1 MEDRS
6 PLSDTG
12 WMVHGRG
19 GLPRLPL
26 DDGAVGSL
34 LRGFDWSRT
43 GLGPI
48 ERWPA
53 SLRAMAAMV
62 LENRFPMN
70 LLWGPDLLQVYNEA
84 YTHVLADKH
93 PAAMARPAPEV
104 WHEIWH
110 IIGPQFQRV
119 LGGHGAT
126 WNDKL
131 LLPLVRKGFL
141 EETYFTFSYS
151 PVRDDEGGIGGV
163 LVTCQETTA
172 DVQGERQLEMLRD
185 LGAQPAMG
193 SARAACQAAAEI
205 LARNDA
211 DIPFALLYLVDRARD
226 RASLVARGGHDGHAW
241 PTTIDRITTD
251 EDGPWPLF
259 AVEPGSVHVLDDLAK
274 RVGPLPAGR
283 WGTPERAVVVALT
296 GAGQA
301 RPYGYLVAG
310 VSPLRALD
318 DRYKELFR
326 LAADQIAL
334 GLARVFAYEEERQ
347 RAEALAEIDRAKT
360 VFFSNVSHEL
370 RTPLTLMLGPLAEA
384 RATPE
389 GALGGAALDMVQRN
403 ALRLLKLVNGLLDF
417 ARIEAG
423 RTVASYEPTDLSTLT
438 AELSSVF
445 RSAAESA
452 GLSLRVDCPPLESP
466 VFVDRDMWEKI
477 VLNLLSNA
485 LKFTFEGEIAVSLA
499 RVGASVELAVRDT
512 GTGIARDELPRIFDR
527 FHRSKGARSRTHEGT
542 GIGLSLVQE
551 LAKLHGG
558 SVGVDSQLG
567 VGTTFRVRIPLGS
580 AHLPAEH
587 IALERSLEPSS
598 PAGESYVDEAL
609 GWSPAANAKREPWV
623 GATPDG
629 APHVARVLVA
639 DDNADM
645 RSYLQQ
651 LLGKHW
657 QVECVA
663 DGVAALNAAT
673 ENTPDLVLA
682 DVMMPGLDGFELL
695 RRLRGQPATRDL
707 PIILLSA
714 RAGEEARVE
723 GIEAGADDYMI
734 KPFSAREL
742 GARVQMHL
750 SLARVRRAGLEA
762 LRQSEERFRALVT
775 ASSDLV
781 FRMSADWSEM
791 RLLQGR
797 ELIADARSPTK
808 SWLEKY
814 IHPDHRAQV
823 TEAIACAIHDK
834 SAFQLE
840 HRVLRKDGS
849 IGWTLSRAVPLFD
862 AHGEIIEWFG
872 AAVDVSER
880 KHAEQQ
886 LREADRRKDEFLAM
900 LGHELRN
907 PLAAIRNATEL
918 LNLLAAADSRL
929 LRVHGVL
936 ERQSTQ
942 MARLIDGLLE
952 ISRIAQG
959 KIQLQRAAIDVRD
972 VLKSVIEDR
981 GALLEASGLSLRLNQ
996 SDEPLWIWAD
1006 KVRLAQVFDNLLG
1019 NAMKFTRAPGSIEL
1033 MLSRD
1038 GDAAVV
1044 RVRDT
1049 GVGIRPEMLPRL
1061 FQPFQQEAQDI
1072 AREAGGLGLG
1082 LALARGLIE
1091 LHGGTVEALSDGPGT
1106 GAEFRVRL
1114 PLGEPPSQS
1123 SRARSIA
1130 PATARSV
1137 LIVEDNVDAGETLRA
1152 LLELRGHDVAVALS
1166 GAEALELLRQRRAD
1180 IVLCDLGLPTMSG
1193 YEVARAVRADATLR
1207 DVHLVALTG
1216 YGQPEDRRRSA
1227 EAGFDAHLVKP
1238 VDLKALDGVLVRASA
1253 PRPR

>member
-1 MEDRS
+1 MEDRAV
-6 PLSDTG
+6 LSDTG
-12 WMVHGRG
+12 GMLQERG
-19 GLPRLPL
+19 DLPRLPL

-43 GLGPI
+43 GLGPV

-70 LLWGPDLLQVYNEA
+70 LMWGPDLLQLYNEA
-84 YTHVLADKH
+84 YTHLLADKH
-93 PAAMARPAPEV
+93 PAAMGRPASQV

-110 IIGPQFQRV
+110 IVGPQFQRV
-119 LGGHGAT
+119 LAGQGAT

-131 LLPLVRKGFL
+131 LLPMMRKGFL

-151 PVRDDEGGIGGV
+151 PVRDDAGGIGGV

-185 LGAQPAMG
+185 LGAQPALG
-193 SARAACQAAAEI
+193 SARAACEAAATI

-211 DIPFALLYLVDRARD
+211 DIPFALLYLVERARD
-226 RASLVARGGHDGHAW
+226 AAILVARSGLDGHAW
-241 PTTIDRITTD
+241 PASVERIAAA
-251 EDGPWPLF
+251 EDYPWPLF
-259 AVEPGSVHVLDDLAK
+259 AVEPGSVQVLEDLAK
-274 RVGPLPAGR
+274 RVGPLPAAR

-347 RAEALAEIDRAKT
+347 RAEALAEIDRAKN

-389 GALGGAALDMVQRN
+389 GELAGAALDMVQRN

-423 RTVASYEPTDLSTLT
+423 RTVASYEPTDLSRLT
-438 AELSSVF
+438 AELTSVF

-452 GLSLRVDCPPLESP
+452 GLSLRVDCPPLEAP

-485 LKFTFEGEIAVSLA
+485 LKFTFQGEIAVSLG
-499 RVGASVELAVRDT
+499 RVGAAVELAVRDT
-512 GTGIARDELPRIFDR
+512 GSGIAPDELPRVFER
-527 FHRSKGARSRTHEGT
+527 FHRSRGARSRTHEGT

-558 SVGVDSQLG
+558 AVSVESQLG

-580 AHLPAEH
+580 EHLPAEH
-587 IALERSLEPSS
+587 IVAARPLEPSS
-598 PAGESYVDEAL
+598 PMGESYVEEAL
-609 GWSPAANAKREPWV
+609 GWFSAADAKPAPRVDASAPAAARH
-623 GATPDG
+623 G
-629 APHVARVLVA
+629 ARVLVA

-645 RSYLQQ
+645 RRYLEQ

-663 DGVAALNAAT
+663 DGVAALNAAS
-673 ENTPDLVLA
+673 ESPPDLVLA

-695 RRLRGQPATRDL
+695 RRLRGQPATRDV

-750 SLARVRRAGLEA
+750 SLARVRRAGVEA
-762 LRQSEERFRALVT
+762 LRQSEERFRVLVT
-775 ASSDLV
+775 AGSDV
-781 FRMSADWSEM
+781 VYRMSPDWRQM
-791 RLLQGR
+791 RQLQGR
-797 ELIADARSPTK
+797 EFIADTHAPLE

-814 IHPDHRAQV
+814 IPPEDRAQV
-823 TEAIACAIHDK
+823 TEVIARAIRDR
-834 SAFQLE
+834 SVFQLE
-840 HRVLRKDGS
+840 HRVLRTDGS

-862 AHGEIIEWFG
+862 AHGELIEWFG

-880 KHAEQQ
+880 KNSEQQ

-918 LNLLAAADSRL
+918 LSLLAAADSRL

-952 ISRIAQG
+952 ISRIARG

-972 VLKSVIEDR
+972 VLKGVIEDR
-981 GALLEASGLSLRLNQ
+981 VALIEASGLSLRVSQ
-996 SDEPLWIWAD
+996 SDQPLWIWAD

-1019 NAMKFTRAPGSIEL
+1019 NAVKFTPSPGSIEL
-1033 MLSRD
+1033 TLGRD
-1038 GDAAVV
+1038 GDDVLV
-1044 RVRDT
+1044 RVRDS
-1049 GVGIRPEMLPRL
+1049 GVGIRPEMLTRL

-1091 LHGGTVEALSDGPGT
+1091 LHGGSVDALSDGPGA

-1114 PLGEPPSQS
+1114 PLGEPASPS
-1123 SRARSIA
+1123 SRAKSIA
-1130 PATARSV
+1130 PAAACSV

-1152 LLELRGHDVAVALS
+1152 LLELRGHEVAVALS
-1166 GAEALELLRQRRAD
+1166 GAEALERLRQRPAD
-1180 IVLCDLGLPTMSG
+1180 IVLCDLGLPGMSG
-1193 YEVARAVRADATLR
+1193 YDVARAVRADAALR
-1207 DVHLVALTG
+1207 EIRLVALTG

-1238 VDLKALDGVLVRASA
+1238 VDLAALDSVLSRTREAGK
-1253 PRPR
+1253 

>member
-1 MEDRS
+1 M
-6 PLSDTG
+6 
-12 WMVHGRG
+12 
-19 GLPRLPL
+19 
-26 DDGAVGSL
+26 
-34 LRGFDWSRT
+34 
-43 GLGPI
+43 
-48 ERWPA
+48 
-53 SLRAMAAMV
+53 
-62 LENRFPMN
+62 
-70 LLWGPDLLQVYNEA
+70 
-84 YTHVLADKH
+84 
-93 PAAMARPAPEV
+93 
-104 WHEIWH
+104 
-110 IIGPQFQRV
+110 
-119 LGGHGAT
+119 
-126 WNDKL
+126 
-131 LLPLVRKGFL
+131 
-141 EETYFTFSYS
+141 
-151 PVRDDEGGIGGV
+151 
-163 LVTCQETTA
+163 
-172 DVQGERQLEMLRD
+172 
-185 LGAQPAMG
+185 
-193 SARAACQAAAEI
+193 
-205 LARNDA
+205 
-211 DIPFALLYLVDRARD
+211 
-226 RASLVARGGHDGHAW
+226 
-241 PTTIDRITTD
+241 
-251 EDGPWPLF
+251 
-259 AVEPGSVHVLDDLAK
+259 
-274 RVGPLPAGR
+274 
-283 WGTPERAVVVALT
+283 VALT

-310 VSPLRALD
+310 VSPLRPLD

-326 LAADQIAL
+326 LTADQIAL
-334 GLARVFAYEEERQ
+334 GLARAFAYEEERQ
-347 RAEALAEIDRAKT
+347 RAEALAEINRAKN

-389 GALGGAALDMVQRN
+389 GVLHGAALDMVQRN

-438 AELSSVF
+438 AELASVF

-452 GLSLRVDCPPLESP
+452 GLSLRVECPPLGAP
-466 VFVDRDMWEKI
+466 VFVDREMWEKI

-485 LKFTFEGEIAVSLA
+485 LKFTFEGEIVVSLR
-499 RVGASVELAVRDT
+499 RVGSNVELAVRDT
-512 GTGIARDELPRIFDR
+512 GAGIAPDELPRIFER
-527 FHRSKGARSRTHEGT
+527 FHRSKSARSRTHEGT

-551 LAKLHGG
+551 LAKLHQG
-558 SVGVDSQLG
+558 SVSVESQLG
-567 VGTTFRVRIPLGS
+567 QGTTFRVHIPLGS
-580 AHLPAEH
+580 DHLPSEH
-587 IALERSLEPSS
+587 IAVARSHEPSE
-598 PAGESYVDEAL
+598 PAGGAYVEEAL
-609 GWSPAANAKREPWV
+609 GWFSAADAKREPWV
-623 GATPDG
+623 GAATPDG
-629 APHVARVLVA
+629 AARHVARVLVA

-645 RSYLQQ
+645 RRYLAQ

-663 DGVAALNAAT
+663 DGMAALAAAT
-673 ENTPDLVLA
+673 ERTPDLVLA

-695 RRLRGQPATRDL
+695 RRLREQATTRDV

-775 ASSDLV
+775 ASSDV
-781 FRMSADWSEM
+781 VYRMSADWSEM
-791 RLLQGR
+791 RQLEGP
-797 ELIADARSPTK
+797 ELATHSPLE

-814 IHPDHRAQV
+814 IHPDDRAQA
-823 TEAIACAIHDK
+823 TEVIARAIQDK
-834 SAFQLE
+834 SMFQLE
-840 HRVLRKDGS
+840 HRVLRGDGS
-849 IGWTLSRAVPLFD
+849 VGWALSRAVPLLD
-862 AHGEIIEWFG
+862 AHGEIVEWFG

-880 KHAEQQ
+880 KNAEQQ

-918 LNLLAAADSRL
+918 LNVLAGADSRL
-929 LRVHGVL
+929 SRVHGVL

-952 ISRIAQG
+952 ISRIARG
-959 KIQLQRAAIDVRD
+959 KIQLQHAAIDVRD
-972 VLKSVIEDR
+972 VLKAVIEDR
-981 GALLEASGLSLRLNQ
+981 APLIEASGLSLRVSQ
-996 SDEPLWIWAD
+996 SDAPLWIWAD

-1019 NAMKFTRAPGSIEL
+1019 NAMKFTRAPGSIEVTL
-1033 MLSRD
+1033 TRD
-1038 GDAAVV
+1038 GDDALVS
-1044 RVRDT
+1044 VRDT
-1049 GVGIRPEMLPRL
+1049 GVGIRPEMLARL

-1091 LHGGTVEALSDGPGT
+1091 LHGGTVDAFSDGPNT

-1114 PLGEPPSQS
+1114 PLGEPATPS
-1123 SRARSIA
+1123 SRAKSIA
-1130 PATARSV
+1130 PAAARRV
-1137 LIVEDNVDAGETLRA
+1137 LVVEDNVDAGETLRA

-1166 GAEALELLRQRRAD
+1166 GAEALELLSQRRAD

-1193 YEVARAVRADATLR
+1193 YDVARAVRANPALR
-1207 DVHLVALTG
+1207 DILLIALTG

-1238 VDLKALDGVLVRASA
+1238 VDLKALDGVLARASV
-1253 PRPR
+1253 PRSG